1 MGGDGVQA
9 GPVSWVVRRAG
20 GEDWCRGAAGWVG
33 GVVCL
38 LHGWLGAEVC
48 GFVDAGFALLVVA
61 TTAEE
66 EKCRDESNDEE
77 EGQDDRSGCLA
88 AGKRLASVLAEWREC
103 RALGLGLD
111 WRCGAVGPAERG
123 WGRGVSDRGGGAV
136 H

>member
-48 GFVDAGFALLVVA
+48 GFVYAGFALLVVA

-66 EKCRDESNDEE
+66 EECRDESDDEE
-77 EGQDDRSGCLA
+77 ERQDDRGCCLA
-88 AGKRLASVLAEWREC
+88 AGKRLVPVLAEWRKR
-103 RALGLGLD
+103 RALRFRLD
-111 WRCGAVGPAERG
+111 W
-123 WGRGVSDRGGGAV
+123 
-136 H
+136 